1 MMGAGIKQVWKS
13 VASMGCVLILAVV
26 ILWVNSAGAQSSTD
40 KGADTSCCELFGL
53 WVFAP
58 QGAHGSFLPN
68 HRFLWKSRIYLYDC
82 SGPTITF
89 DWEKG
94 EMHEMRRVSANM
106 IEYKDKSGKVFKA
119 VRKSN
124 KVVVNG
130 KTYRACPGK

>member
-1 MMGAGIKQVWKS
+1 MTGASTKRTWKP
-13 VASMGCVLILAVV
+13 VAVVGLLLAV
-26 ILWVNSAGAQSSTD
+26 IIWVAAMMPPAAQAGDDIKSA
-40 KGADTSCCELFGL
+40 TSCCELYGL

-68 HRFLWKSRIYLYDC
+68 NRFLWQSRIYLYDC

-94 EMHEMRRVSANM
+94 VMHDMRLVSAN
-106 IEYKDKSGKVFKA
+106 ILEFKDNSGKKYKA

-130 KTYRACPGK
+130 KVHRACPGK